1 MNDNHN
7 SQNGS
12 ATLEFA
18 LGVALVL
25 MPLLLGMVDFSRY
38 LSVDHTISRAAH
50 EGAFMAARGADPSQT
65 VRNYVSQAGLD
76 AAKVTVS
83 TSPPLLTSTRG
94 EAMKVTVSYDLTSY
108 ALVSW
113 GALFPQGISAA
124 AIARHE

>member
-1 MNDNHN
+1 
-7 SQNGS
+7 
-12 ATLEFA
+12 
-18 LGVALVL
+18 
-25 MPLLLGMVDFSRY
+25 
-38 LSVDHTISRAAH
+38 
-50 EGAFMAARGADPSQT
+50 MAARGADPSQT